1 MNAILDSIIAFTFK
15 GVFVIMTVLNHFG
28 ETWIEISMLPFLSVL
43 AVFLGGRMAV
53 SSEINRRFLLLVIST
68 LASALL
74 ESLLELFSD
83 MNYVTV
89 YIKIFYAFVNINAYC
104 LMCYVAAYTRSIS
117 RKLTNINFFML
128 CLSLILLFMF
138 RYDEK
143 FFMIWAPGFAIL
155 FVVEGFVLQL
165 IYQEYYGNGQ
175 FIVMNLLFILLIDS
189 FVLQYLFRQNLPL
202 VYTVATM
209 MLFFTFFYLEAPTY
223 RRMIEA
229 QIETYEARQQTEE
242 SIMRTNNANKAKSN
256 FLASTSHEI
265 RTPMNAIL
273 GINDMILNELQNSP
287 DNESRKASLD
297 IKKSGEYL
305 LNLVNNILDI
315 SKIEAGKM
323 DLYENSYH
331 LWEVLKECEIFVN
344 EEMKGKNGI
353 KFILDVDKSLPE
365 HLFGDVI
372 RLKQLL
378 TNLLDN
384 AVKYTS
390 SGSVALK
397 VSGERQSGNTIK
409 VTFVIEDT
417 GIGMKPEDQQKI
429 FEPFERANLVET
441 RSMLGA
447 GLGLTLVKNIID
459 IMSGIIEMKSE
470 YGKGTSITVTLP
482 QKISHADNITLG
494 EYEEHM
500 LTAANS
506 PVIDESA
513 QEGPDTWP
521 DARILVVDDTPVNL
535 VVAKGMLKDS
545 EAEIDTCESGEGAL
559 EMMKNS
565 HYDVVFLDHMM
576 PGMNGIETL
585 NRMKTKE
592 YSKGVKFIALTANAG
607 VNARAEY
614 ISYGFDDY
622 LPKPFKRSEMMRILK
637 ACLNSR
643 K

>member
-1 MNAILDSIIAFTFK
+1 
-15 GVFVIMTVLNHFG
+15 MTVLNNFS
-28 ETWIEISMLPFLSVL
+28 EAWLEISMLPFLSVL
-43 AVFLGGRMAV
+43 AAFLGGRMAV

-83 MNYVTV
+83 MNSVTV
-89 YIKIFYAFVNINAYC
+89 YTKIFYALVNINAYC

-138 RYDEK
+138 RHDEI
-143 FFMIWAPGFAIL
+143 FFMIISPGFAII

-189 FVLQYLFRQNLPL
+189 FVLQYLFKQNLPL

-229 QIETYEARQQTEE
+229 QRETYEARQQTED

-273 GINDMILNELQNSP
+273 GINDMILNELQNSS
-287 DNESRKASLD
+287 DCESRKASLD
-297 IKKSGEYL
+297 IKNSGEYL

-331 LWEVLKECEIFVN
+331 LWEVLKECENFVN
-344 EEMKGKNGI
+344 EKMKSKNGI
-353 KFILDVDKSLPE
+353 KFILDVDKNLPE

-384 AVKYTS
+384 AVKYTN
-390 SGSVALK
+390 SGSIALK
-397 VSGERQSGNTIK
+397 VSGERKSDNTIK
-409 VTFVIEDT
+409 ITFIIEDT

-459 IMSGIIEMKSE
+459 IMSGTIEMKSE

-482 QKISHADNITLG
+482 QKISHGDNITLG
-494 EYEEHM
+494 EYEEQM
-500 LTAANS
+500 LTAANA
-506 PVIDESA
+506 PFIDESA
-513 QEGPDTWP
+513 QDEGPDTWP

-535 VVAKGMLKDS
+535 VVAKGMLRNS
-545 EAEIDTCESGEGAL
+545 EAEIDTCESGEDAL

-637 ACLNSR
+637 ACLNSG

>member
-1 MNAILDSIIAFTFK
+1 
-15 GVFVIMTVLNHFG
+15 MTVLNHFG

-89 YIKIFYAFVNINAYC
+89 YTKIFYAFVNINAYC

-273 GINDMILNELQNSP
+273 GINDMILGELQNSP
-287 DNESRKASLD
+287 DNESQKASLD

-331 LWEVLKECEIFVN
+331 LWEVLKECENFVN
-344 EEMKGKNGI
+344 EKMKGKNGI

-482 QKISHADNITLG
+482 QKISRADNITLG

-500 LTAANS
+500 LVAANS
-506 PVIDESA
+506 SVIDESA

-545 EAEIDTCESGEGAL
+545 GAEIDTCESGEGAL

-614 ISYGFDDY
+614 IACGFDDY

-637 ACLNSR
+637 ACLNS
-643 K
+643 

>member
-89 YIKIFYAFVNINAYC
+89 YTKIFYAFVNINAYC

-273 GINDMILNELQNSP
+273 GINDMILGELQNSP

-344 EEMKGKNGI
+344 EKMKGKNGI

-482 QKISHADNITLG
+482 QKISRADNITLG

-500 LTAANS
+500 LVAANS
-506 PVIDESA
+506 SVIDESA

-545 EAEIDTCESGEGAL
+545 GAEIDTCESGEGAL

-614 ISYGFDDY
+614 IACGFDDY

-637 ACLNSR
+637 ACLNG
-643 K
+643 